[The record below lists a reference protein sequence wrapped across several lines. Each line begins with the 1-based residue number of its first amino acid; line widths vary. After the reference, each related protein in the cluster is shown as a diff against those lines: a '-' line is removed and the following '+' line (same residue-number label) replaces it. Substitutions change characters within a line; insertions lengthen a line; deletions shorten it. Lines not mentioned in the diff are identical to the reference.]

1 MLYSAGYTPLQIV
14 ASGRRG
20 LEIPLQ
26 VTETMEYSTQNNEVM
41 DEPMATDK
49 TVAAN
54 VSSVVQLQIIT
65 ITVTSLFLGS
75 KVMNCTVCGL

>member
-1 MLYSAGYTPLQIV
+1 
-14 ASGRRG
+14 
-20 LEIPLQ
+20 
-26 VTETMEYSTQNNEVM
+26 M